1 LRQVV
6 EQIKKNRLAQV
17 LLLFVIALA
26 AADAGFYFLRAIPAA
41 KKVRSLEKRLVELDR
56 KTKSENEQYR
66 IYSSFDSGIKQL
78 VQFKAMLPERGE
90 YIRIIEKVHRIAKED
105 GVKSASFGTA
115 AKEANVGNLMQVD
128 FSMPIAGK
136 YRDVR
141 KFIYDIETSPLFL
154 NIDNLSL
161 SSGKDEGEITLTIDL
176 TTYMR
181 S

>member
-1 LRQVV
+1 MKQVF
-6 EQIKKNRLAQV
+6 ELIKKNRLAQV

-41 KKVRSLEKRLVELDR
+41 KKVHSLEERLVELDR
-56 KTKSENEQYR
+56 KTISDNEQYR
-66 IYSSFDSGIKQL
+66 LYSSFDSGIKQL

-90 YIRIIEKVHRIAKED
+90 YIRIIEKVYRLAKED
-105 GVKSASFGTA
+105 GMKSDSFGTA
-115 AKEANVGNLMQVD
+115 AKEVKEGNLIQVD
-128 FSMPIAGK
+128 FSMPIAGN

-161 SSGKDEGEITLTIDL
+161 SSGKDGGEITLTIAL